1 MWHILGDLFKIW
13 EAFVFVC
20 AQFLVLLRTGLLIIC
35 HHIIDIISA
44 TQIHHD
50 QWMLLSNA
58 HENLRL
64 KAFYHQLLNFNDPC
78 KNFDHSDWHIYQSF
92 KSNWNEL
99 YFKTLFLI
107 WYWSDCQVTNPL
119 PHLTLHYFCCL
130 PIETSPYREQ
140 MAIFFNTVYLM
151 RKVWFKLIIQ
161 CPRFAC

>member
-1 MWHILGDLFKIW
+1 MWHIFGDLFKIW
-13 EAFVFVC
+13 GAFVFVC
-20 AQFLVLLRTGLLIIC
+20 AHFLVLLRTGLLIIC

-107 WYWSDCQVTNPL
+107 YVYILIRLSSDQP
-119 PHLTLHYFCCL
+119 LTLPRPPLLLL
-130 PIETSPYREQ
+130 PAYWNF
-140 MAIFFNTVYLM
+140 AIQGANRDL
-151 RKVWFKLIIQ
+151 L
-161 CPRFAC
+161 